1 MIVVNVEKEANAET
15 GVQDQEAAKAIPA
28 CSLTS
33 DLLTTSQEVTFY
45 LLYVTMVKSA
55 EKALVKST
63 LKVFTLSLKWKMQV
77 WILYSTTS
85 RTSNL
90 TTAVLGLKN
99 LATLLKAEVAAV
111 VVHVALAA
119 VAATEEASAVVAA
132 VVVTAEVEDVKVEM
146 AAVVSGISLEEAVMI
161 KVEAE
166 DVKADS
172 AVEAIENADLN
183 FKFLINKKAPEIP
196 GLFWLVGLG
205 YCG

>member
-15 GVQDQEAAKAIPA
+15 EVQDQEAAKAIPA
-28 CSLTS
+28 CSSTL
-33 DLLTTSQEVTFY
+33 DLLTTLQEVIFY
-45 LLYVTMVKSA
+45 LLYATTVKSA

-77 WILYSTTS
+77 WILYSTTL

-90 TTAVLGLKN
+90 TTVVLGLKS
-99 LATLLKAEVAAV
+99 LAILLKAEVAAV
-111 VVHVALAA
+111 VVHVVLAA
-119 VAATEEASAVVAA
+119 VAATEEALAVA
-132 VVVTAEVEDVKVEM
+132 VVVMAEVEDVKAEM

-166 DVKADS
+166 DAKADS

-183 FKFLINKKAPEIP
+183 FKFFINTKAPEIP